1 MVPKIV
7 VVSNVSFV
15 FSESYF
21 WVYRGSP
28 SRVQASVVAV
38 VVVFAVVLV
47 VLVVAVVVVVEV
59 VVATCRVTFFSL
71 AASCQGI
78 RNKESAETIF

>member
-15 FSESYF
+15 FSQSYF
-21 WVYRGSP
+21 WVYCGSP

-38 VVVFAVVLV
+38 VVVFDVVVVVL
-47 VLVVAVVVVVEV
+47 LVAVVVVVEMG
-59 VVATCRVTFFSL
+59 VATCRVTFFSL
-71 AASCQGI
+71 SGQLS
-78 RNKESAETIF
+78 RNKK